1 MTGRL
6 TRGAVVRVRF
16 DPAEGSEIRKT
27 RPAVVV
33 SNNAAC
39 RFDAVIQVV
48 PVTRFP
54 KRDLRPYEC
63 QVKSADSGLSK
74 PSRLVANQIRT
85 ISKNRVEAILGRLNT
100 VIDEAVED
108 IAYNEGRNYC
118 RKVVGHLLVYL
129 TLHATVE
136 ERRALLPHLVPE
148 PDAVPREF
156 PGVIDF

>member
-1 MTGRL
+1 MRADL
-6 TRGAVVRVRF
+6 TRCKVVRVRF

-48 PVTRFP
+48 PVTRLP

-63 QVKSADSGLSK
+63 QVKSPGSGLSK

-85 ISKNRVEAILGRLNT
+85 ISKNRVEAILGELNT
-100 VIDEAVED
+100 DEEKELD
-108 IAYNEGRNYC
+108 C
-118 RKVVGHLLVYL
+118 
-129 TLHATVE
+129 
-136 ERRALLPHLVPE
+136 ALRIQLAL
-148 PDAVPREF
+148 
-156 PGVIDF
+156 